1 MKDNIFKSSYE
12 IDYNLIGIVS
22 NLKEYKLAWVLNKIF
37 SFDLQKVKNL
47 KIKKQKRNFFEI
59 SNFLYQSDDY
69 DIRLIKNKILR
80 GTDIDEELYLIK
92 NLSRFDY
99 LFQIYDYR
107 KKFNFNIIISK
118 LNSESSI
125 QFANFVDINFVKEK
139 DLLLI

>member
-107 KKFNFNIIISK
+107 KKFNLNIIISK